1 MAHIYDVI
9 VLPSLGNKTFAEIE
23 FRRFYEYSRL
33 ALNKDILL
41 DTLEGYLAQYDLT
54 YEDIKFKNEYVY
66 GGDLDD

>member
-1 MAHIYDVI
+1 MILLNNIMH
-9 VLPSLGNKTFAEIE
+9 KTFAEIE